1 MSSPTLVLYFCLH
14 KCDKVFLF
22 ILSRTKGTF
31 TRETER
37 ENQSCTISVNTRTPL
52 CHFPL
57 FGFGLLIEFED
68 VQRLANG
75 HAEHPPEFF
84 YTGSL
89 WKLICPSK
97 RKVMFFFFFLIKDFL
112 LREVMLFGDFKQRGI
127 LLTKAPKGWGWH
139 TALPLDEFNE
149 LNQNSAIRI
158 TALIWP

>member
-1 MSSPTLVLYFCLH
+1 MSFEVLLKARRQLEELGFTCKAVNDEPKEPSLGR
-14 KCDKVFLF
+14 
-22 ILSRTKGTF
+22 LSGRT
-31 TRETER
+31 RVVPY
-37 ENQSCTISVNTRTPL
+37 QV
-52 CHFPL
+52 
-57 FGFGLLIEFED
+57 EFED

-97 RKVMFFFFFLIKDFL
+97 
-112 LREVMLFGDFKQRGI
+112 REVMLFGDFKQRGI